1 MDVLICVQT
10 VPEYID
16 LSSNMLSG
24 SIPPSLGEI
33 QLMNLHTFFLHENDL
48 TGTMPDSVC
57 DLPLLEDLTTDCGG
71 GSPENVCGCCSVCF
85 TQEILSCPDRN
96 ASMLARLSELTE
108 EELLLDPSTPQG
120 AAYKWFLEVD
130 LNTDPCNDANVEQ
143 RYGLAVLYYST
154 QAQGQYW
161 ASNWLS
167 STSEC
172 TWSEDISCN
181 SASFVTRLYLGMI

>member
-1 MDVLICVQT
+1 M
-10 VPEYID
+10 
-16 LSSNMLSG
+16 
-24 SIPPSLGEI
+24 
-33 QLMNLHTFFLHENDL
+33 
-48 TGTMPDSVC
+48 
-57 DLPLLEDLTTDCGG
+57 TD
-71 GSPENVCGCCSVCF
+71 P
-85 TQEILSCPDRN
+85 
-96 ASMLARLSELTE
+96 
-108 EELLLDPSTPQG
+108 ELLLNSSTPQG
-120 AAYKWFLEVD
+120 SAYNWLVNED
-130 LNTDPCNDANVEQ
+130 LNTDPCTNDELFRLEQ